1 MRSGIVWIGCNVM
14 NAGLTEV
21 KIAVSAL
28 EVLRIR
34 TTSNEKVFALVTL
47 MEGAHCTSFIVQRS
61 VVLAAEHS
69 AILSEYLFT
78 IVCYRELFGGCTA
91 GETTRNQGFSAI
103 GHKPIDLFFHLL
115 DHGFLLRHSLLHIR
129 NTTMEVLCHYRSWN
143 TCKAALIASLCD
155 LSTLGIVGG
164 PHVPGERCAAASYL
178 AGHWERSTFFR

>member
-47 MEGAHCTSFIVQRS
+47 MEGAHCTCFIVQRS
-61 VVLAAEHS
+61 VMLVTEHS
-69 AILSEYLFT
+69 TILSEYLFT

-103 GHKPIDLFFHLL
+103 GHKPIDLFFHLFS
-115 DHGFLLRHSLLHIR
+115 HSFLLCHSLLHVLQTI
-129 NTTMEVLCHYRSWN
+129 MEVR
-143 TCKAALIASLCD
+143 AIIG
-155 LSTLGIVGG
+155 LGI
-164 PHVPGERCAAASYL
+164 PARL
-178 AGHWERSTFFR
+178 R